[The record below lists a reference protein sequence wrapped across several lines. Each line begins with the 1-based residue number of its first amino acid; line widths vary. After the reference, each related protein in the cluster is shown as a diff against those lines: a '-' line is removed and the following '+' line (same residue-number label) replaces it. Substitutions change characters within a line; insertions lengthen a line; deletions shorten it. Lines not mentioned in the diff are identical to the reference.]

1 MSYTIPESCYSC
13 GTCQPQCPT
22 GAIHL
27 DEGQYWIESSLCNNC
42 EGYSAEPICVITC
55 PIASPLPL
63 QAKKGRY
70 KSIDHHT
77 MGPELFANGKN
88 NPFASSMVVWEACNL
103 LASAPILPW
112 TIDENGCFSY
122 RKPVKQGRGSIV
134 FRLTADLE
142 SETPAPLEESAAR
155 KTIEGI
161 DPRSACMHLIFAA
174 YTTLLD
180 KPWEQEFT
188 FNDQQIEKYLGLDKR
203 KDLSKPG
210 KLTLIKTLVQ
220 QSCQLIATIDWPQQ
234 GKVNGFSIPES
245 RLWHLVETKHHF
257 QTDELGCKHL
267 TGLTF
272 KIRAGIWS
280 KYFLNK
286 YSYRRR
292 AAFYQYGSLPQF
304 LLGTTMSIW
313 QQHQGALRMMLWL
326 LFKTKMGSKQCITVP
341 TLLRVAYG
349 EEKVLQ
355 SNSRREQRKRLIKA
369 FESDLEVLNHYGIKP
384 VFDPVTYPS
393 EIQPLWAKL
402 ADLPDDADEAIDF
415 WIADG
420 SSGRSLTD
428 ASPRGKWKLLQRAR
442 VLQFDL
448 PADWEQQLAKL
459 EKKKQQRVNRKVQT
473 RKQFHLSSEQILDA
487 RKRQGIS
494 QRQLAQLAGKSQSW
508 VRDVEQGRFSAKPE
522 DQALLKK
529 VLGLS

>member
-13 GTCQPQCPT
+13 GTCQPECPT
-22 GAIHL
+22 GAIHAE
-27 DEGQYWIESSLCNNC
+27 EGQYWIESALCNNC
-42 EGYSAEPICVITC
+42 EGYAPEPLCVVKC
-55 PIASPLPL
+55 PISSPLPL

-70 KSIDHHT
+70 KSIDHRAI
-77 MGPELFANGKN
+77 GPELFANGKN
-88 NPFASSMVVWEACNL
+88 NPFASSMVIWEACNL
-103 LASAPILPW
+103 LTSAPILPW
-112 TIDENGCFSY
+112 KTDEQGMISY
-122 RKPVKQGRGSIV
+122 QKPVKQGRGSIA
-134 FRLTADLE
+134 FHLTSDLE
-142 SETPAPLEESAAR
+142 SESPPLLDAETGW

-174 YTTLLD
+174 LATLLD

-188 FNDQQIEKYLGLDKR
+188 CNDQQIEKYLGLDKR
-203 KDLSKPG
+203 KDLSKPS

-220 QSCQLIATIDWPQQ
+220 QSCQILAVIEWPQQ
-234 GKVNGFSIPES
+234 GKVNGFSLPQS
-245 RLWHLVETKHHF
+245 RIWHLLDTKHHF
-257 QTDELGCKHL
+257 QTDDLGCKHL

-272 KIRAGIWS
+272 KIQAGIWS

-292 AAFYQYGSLPQF
+292 TAFYQYGSLPQF

-326 LFKTKMGSKQCITVP
+326 LFKTKMGSKQCITIP

-349 EEKVLQ
+349 EEKVMVA
-355 SNSRREQRKRLIKA
+355 NSQREQRKRLIKA
-369 FESDLEVLNHYGIKP
+369 FESDLEILNHYGIKP
-384 VFDPVTYPS
+384 VFDPVTYPT

-402 ADLPDDADEAIDF
+402 ADLPEDADEALDF

-420 SSGRSLTD
+420 SSENSLTS

-442 VLQFDL
+442 ILQFDL

-473 RKQFHLSSEQILDA
+473 RKQLNLSSEQILDA

-508 VRDVEQGRFSAKPE
+508 VRDVEQGRFAAKPE

-529 VLGLS
+529 VLGLH

>member
-1 MSYTIPESCYSC
+1 MSYTIPDSCYSC
-13 GTCQPQCPT
+13 GTCKPECPT
-22 GAIHL
+22 GAIQS
-27 DEGQYWIESSLCNNC
+27 EGGEYWIEAGLCNNC
-42 EGYSAEPICVITC
+42 EGYADEPLCVVSC
-55 PIASPLPL
+55 PIASPIPF

-70 KSIDHHT
+70 KSIDHPT
-77 MGPELFANGKN
+77 IGPDLFANGKN
-88 NPFASSMVVWEACNL
+88 NPFASSMVIWEACNL
-103 LASAPILPW
+103 LTSAPILPW
-112 TIDENGCFSY
+112 KTDDRGASRYE
-122 RKPVKQGRGSIV
+122 KPVKQGRGSIA
-134 FRLTADLE
+134 FRLTTDLE
-142 SETPAPLEESAAR
+142 SENPLPLDEEKAWKA
-155 KTIEGI
+155 IESI
-161 DPRSACMHLIFAA
+161 DPRAACMHLIFAA
-174 YTTLLD
+174 HVTLLD

-188 FNDQQIEKYLGLDKR
+188 LNDQQIEKYLGLDKR
-203 KDLSKPG
+203 KDLSKPS
-210 KLTLIKTLVQ
+210 KLTLIKTLVHQ
-220 QSCQLIATIDWPQQ
+220 TCQILASIEWPQQ

-245 RLWHLVETKHHF
+245 RIWHAREIKHHF

-267 TGLTF
+267 TGITF
-272 KIRAGIWS
+272 TIQAGIWA

-292 AAFYQYGSLPQF
+292 TAFYQYGSLPRF

-349 EEKVLQ
+349 EEKVMQ
-355 SNSRREQRKRLIKA
+355 SNSKREQRKRLIKA

-384 VFDPVTYPS
+384 VFDPVTYPP

-402 ADLPDDADEAIDF
+402 ADLPDDADEALDF

-420 SSGRSLTD
+420 SSDRSLTD

-442 VLQFDL
+442 ILQFDL

-459 EKKKQQRVNRKVQT
+459 EKKKQQRVNRKIQT
-473 RKQFHLSSEQILDA
+473 RKSFTLSSEQILSA
-487 RKRQGIS
+487 RKSQGIS

-529 VLGLS
+529 VLGLN